1 MKVTFVVYDHQNN
14 SISLVKSEVKG
25 NKPKEAEWERAA
37 KEAKDKIAQIGDKKL
52 SAWVGSA
59 WVGKKYRGTYSIS
72 SVLKGWVDFED
83 RAPIELG

>member
-25 NKPKEAEWERAA
+25 NKPSENVWEQAAE
-37 KEAKDKIAQIGDKKL
+37 EAKNKIAQMGDKKL
-52 SAWVGSA
+52 SAWVGT
-59 WVGKKYRGTYSIS
+59 KYRGTYSIS

-83 RAPIELG
+83 RAPVELG

>member
-1 MKVTFVVYDHQNN
+1 MKVTFVVYNHQNN

-37 KEAKDKIAQIGDKKL
+37 ESAKNVIAERSDTELTEWIGRP
-52 SAWVGSA
+52 
-59 WVGKKYRGTYSIS
+59 YRGTYSIS

-83 RAPIELG
+83 RAPADLG

>member
-1 MKVTFVVYDHQNN
+1 MKVTFVVYNHTDN

-37 KEAKDKIAQIGDKKL
+37 KEAKNRIAEIGDKKL
-52 SAWVGSA
+52 SAWVGKS
-59 WVGKKYRGTYSIS
+59 YRGTYSIS

>member
-25 NKPKEAEWERAA
+25 NKPSVDAWEQAA
-37 KEAKDKIAQIGDKKL
+37 KEVKDKIAKIADKKL
-52 SAWVGSA
+52 SA

-72 SVLKGWVDFED
+72 SVLKGWVDFEE